1 MAGISG
7 GHWWRK
13 TLAEQMRSYNM
24 ARSMFSIMEAIGWI
38 VVVLSVVVGILLSAT
53 AGRYA
58 SGTEKLVLFL
68 AGASGSIG
76 GIVIV
81 AAVQNWRANV
91 DTAEYTQQMLK
102 IARDQLDVSRQSLKS
117 NAPPQSFFDAQAD
130 QTPAAPPTR
139 SSFASAPAPAK
150 PEPSLAI
157 ESSSPSPDKIEQIDG
172 KYSYNGI
179 PFDSLEKAERYVEQ
193 FGRRPLPGVTRPG

>member
-1 MAGISG
+1 M
-7 GHWWRK
+7 
-13 TLAEQMRSYNM
+13 AEQMRSYAT
-24 ARSMFSIMEAIGWI
+24 ARTLFSIAEMAGWI
-38 VVVLSVVVGILLSAT
+38 VVGLSFLIGLTLAGT

-58 SGTEKLVLFL
+58 SGTERFLLFL
-68 AGASGSIG
+68 AGASGSVV
-76 GIVIV
+76 GILIV
-81 AAVQNWRANV
+81 AAVQNWRAGV

-172 KYSYNGI
+172 KYTYNGI